1 MTLPHEKLAD
11 LLMEAGL
18 AEMSFAAREYRYHD
32 FRSKLA
38 MPSMALLDELQPEIR
53 RAQGERL
60 RQLLEIRAMH
70 MNGEFDA
77 TREESDAW
85 AAGPE
90 GQDAFGRLIR
100 RE

>member
-1 MTLPHEKLAD
+1 MPLPHEKLAA

-18 AEMSFAAREYRYHD
+18 HEMSLAAREYRYHD
-32 FRSKLA
+32 FRSPLA

-70 MNGEFDA
+70 MNGDFDA
-77 TREESDAW
+77 TKEESDEW

-90 GQDAFGRLIR
+90 GQDAFNKLSRG
-100 RE
+100 E